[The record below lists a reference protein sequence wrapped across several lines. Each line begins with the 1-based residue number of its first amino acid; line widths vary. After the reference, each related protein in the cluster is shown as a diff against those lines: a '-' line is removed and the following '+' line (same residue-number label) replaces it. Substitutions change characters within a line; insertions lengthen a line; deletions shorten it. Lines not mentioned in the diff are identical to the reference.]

1 MGSRIQFKG
10 RGHFDHNKQTSGQK
24 NSEDSEIKSKD
35 KMKELQQISLSSPA
49 YMPWMFLA
57 VSLDLL
63 EKGYKIV
70 RVENLN
76 MCFHS

>member
-35 KMKELQQISLSSPA
+35 QMKELQQISLSSPA
-49 YMPWMFLA
+49 YVPRISWPFHWIYLKRDIR
-57 VSLDLL
+57 LFGL
-63 EKGYKIV
+63 KI
-70 RVENLN
+70 
-76 MCFHS
+76 